1 MKKKDVIVLAVC
13 AAAITGIFG
22 TDNAM
27 CAGDEGYYLNGPVYV
42 PPQTLPNYEGAGRTM
57 ILPNREDV
65 GSGSGEYY
73 DNRERALESASI
85 VESEEDSRRILEHFE
100 RNGIM
105 DAEGLREAGVS
116 EEGYGQLMDDAKL
129 GY

>member
-13 AAAITGIFG
+13 AAAITGIFF

-27 CAGDEGYYLNGPVYV
+27 CADQEEYYLNDPVYV
-42 PPQTLPNYEGAGRTM
+42 PPQTLPNYPGASQTM
-57 ILPNREDV
+57 ILPNTPDN
-65 GSGSGEYY
+65 GSASEEYY
-73 DNRERALESASI
+73 DNLNRALESASI
-85 VESEEDSRRILEHFE
+85 VESEEDSRRILEHVE